1 MEIVVGESRRVSTTI
16 DQFLHLA
23 SPPRESSA
31 DIDLAAIVRET
42 VTMLRVSGGL
52 GEGIDV
58 RGSFESDRIPFRGNP
73 GMFKQIVWNLIRNA
87 VQAMPGGGDLAI
99 DFPPAG
105 NGAVLV
111 RFADTGKGMT
121 SDERARMFEPFY
133 SRFEG
138 GRGLG
143 MAVVQ
148 KLVADARG
156 TITVNSEPGAGTSIL
171 LEIPRA
177 ADAVSPK
184 ENRP

>member
-1 MEIVVGESRRVSTTI
+1 
-16 DQFLHLA
+16 
-23 SPPRESSA
+23 
-31 DIDLAAIVRET
+31 
-42 VTMLRVSGGL
+42 
-52 GEGIDV
+52 
-58 RGSFESDRIPFRGNP
+58 
-73 GMFKQIVWNLIRNA
+73 MFKQIVWNLIRNA